1 MPIFI
6 TIIAFL
12 SPSLSYA
19 SGVFTFTQNYCVFGA
34 SCSTPNNISQS
45 GLGSNS
51 NNTFTW
57 VGDSVTIY
65 NSSTPLNFY
74 DIWNVTDE
82 NNVATAGYAQTSQ
95 PQDFSSLPN
104 GKYWVVEEYAGAGN
118 NDCVNN
124 YGTTNFTICWQT
136 AQTNA
141 VVKFEKMGTG
151 SYREADV
158 TSPSVPISISGS
170 GTINRIAKFIA
181 NTTISDSL
189 LSDDG
194 SNVTLTS
201 GNLFLQIGSLIDSV
215 TNGVLNFG
223 TTQATTMTFGRTGQN
238 MIINSKVGVG
248 TNTPSA
254 TLHVNGDFFANLIS
268 VVADGLGLDTY
279 TPGTLTIGSTTAS
292 AIRIGRTGITTTVPG
307 TISFG
312 TASTIS
318 NCNSTTTPASCGSAS
333 AGSIALPNGS
343 STLVVETTAVT
354 DSSQILITED
364 SSLGSR
370 LGITCNKGTSRS
382 YSVSARTVGTNFTI
396 KSSSNPAINKACLSY
411 LIIN

>member
-1 MPIFI
+1 
-6 TIIAFL
+6 
-12 SPSLSYA
+12 
-19 SGVFTFTQNYCVFGA
+19 
-34 SCSTPNNISQS
+34 
-45 GLGSNS
+45 
-51 NNTFTW
+51 
-57 VGDSVTIY
+57 
-65 NSSTPLNFY
+65 
-74 DIWNVTDE
+74 
-82 NNVATAGYAQTSQ
+82 
-95 PQDFSSLPN
+95 
-104 GKYWVVEEYAGAGN
+104 
-118 NDCVNN
+118 
-124 YGTTNFTICWQT
+124 
-136 AQTNA
+136 
-141 VVKFEKMGTG
+141 MGTG

-333 AGSIALPNGS
+333 AGSIALP
-343 STLVVETTAVT
+343 
-354 DSSQILITED
+354 
-364 SSLGSR
+364 
-370 LGITCNKGTSRS
+370 
-382 YSVSARTVGTNFTI
+382 
-396 KSSSNPAINKACLSY
+396 
-411 LIIN
+411 